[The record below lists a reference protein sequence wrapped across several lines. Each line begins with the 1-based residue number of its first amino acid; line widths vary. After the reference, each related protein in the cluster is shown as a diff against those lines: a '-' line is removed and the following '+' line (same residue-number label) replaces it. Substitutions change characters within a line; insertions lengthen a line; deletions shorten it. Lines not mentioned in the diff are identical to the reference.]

1 MEAIK
6 FNNALLPN
14 ATIFDDMHAAVAVS
28 VCFEFG
34 MNNTLTIIIIQHIII
49 QYFSAIFIIWPGVP
63 GLI

>member
-14 ATIFDDMHAAVAVS
+14 TTIFDDMHAAVAVS
-28 VCFEFG
+28 VCFS
-34 MNNTLTIIIIQHIII
+34 TLAIIIIQHIII

-63 GLI
+63 GFI